1 MTITKY
7 SERPELK
14 TLRQLVRQ
22 GEGQQLEFKL
32 KSNHPDK
39 IMKEVVAFANSDG
52 GKLLIGVADDKELV
66 GLKYPDEDEY
76 IISKSIE
83 KYIFPEVDY
92 KLEKVRLDNENEIL
106 IYEILP
112 SDNKPH
118 FLDLKGIPDER
129 KIFVRSE
136 DKSIQASKEVKEI
149 LKGKKKDKG
158 YKFAYGEKE
167 NVLIK
172 YIDVNKEIT
181 LSKFSE
187 LAQIPK
193 KIASR
198 TLVLL
203 VLAGVLKVNP
213 NEIEDTFSM
222 II

>member
-1 MTITKY
+1 MTITKNF
-7 SERPELK
+7 ERPELK
-14 TLRQLVRQ
+14 NLRQLVKK

-52 GKLLIGVADDKELV
+52 GKLLIGVADDKELI

-83 KYIFPEVDY
+83 KFIFPEVNY
-92 KLEKVRLDNENEIL
+92 SLEKIRLDNEKEVLVYDIL
-106 IYEILP
+106 ASE
-112 SDNKPH
+112 NKPH

-129 KIFVRSE
+129 KIFVRSD

-167 NVLIK
+167 NLLMK
-172 YIDVNKEIT
+172 YLDKNKEIT
-181 LSKFSE
+181 VTMFSE
-187 LAQIPK
+187 LAEIPK

-203 VLAGVLKVNP
+203 VLAGVLRVNP
-213 NEIEDTFSM
+213 SEIEDTFSV
-222 II
+222 I

>member
-1 MTITKY
+1 MTITKHF
-7 SERPELK
+7 ERPELK

-52 GKLLIGVADDKELV
+52 GKLLIGVADDKELI

-83 KYIFPEVDY
+83 KFIFPKINY
-92 KLEKVRLDNENEIL
+92 RLEKIRLDNEKEVL
-106 IYEILP
+106 IYDILA
-112 SDNKPH
+112 SENKPH
-118 FLDLKGIPDER
+118 CLDLKGIPDER
-129 KIFVRSE
+129 KIFVRSA

-167 NVLIK
+167 NLLMK
-172 YIDVNKEIT
+172 YLDLNKEIT
-181 LSKFSE
+181 VTKFSE
-187 LAQIPK
+187 EAQIPK

-203 VLAGVLKVNP
+203 VLAGVLRVNP
-213 NEIEDTFSM
+213 SEMEDTFSM
-222 II
+222 I

>member
-1 MTITKY
+1 MTITKNF
-7 SERPELK
+7 ERPELK
-14 TLRQLVRQ
+14 DLRQLVRQ

-39 IMKEVVAFANSDG
+39 IMKEIVAFANSEG
-52 GKLLIGVADDKELV
+52 GKLLIGVADNKELI

-83 KYIFPEVDY
+83 KFIFPEVNY
-92 KLEKVRLDNENEIL
+92 KLQKVRLDNEKEVLVYDIL
-106 IYEILP
+106 ASE
-112 SDNKPH
+112 NKPH
-118 FLDLKGIPDER
+118 CLDLKGIPDER
-129 KIFVRSE
+129 KIFVRSA

-167 NVLIK
+167 NLLMKHLDQNREVT
-172 YIDVNKEIT
+172 VT
-181 LSKFSE
+181 KFSE

-213 NEIEDTFSM
+213 NEVEDTFSM
-222 II
+222 I

>member
-1 MTITKY
+1 MTITKHF
-7 SERPELK
+7 ERPELK

-52 GKLLIGVADDKELV
+52 GKLLIGVADDKELI

-83 KYIFPEVDY
+83 KFIFPEVNY
-92 KLEKVRLDNENEIL
+92 RLEKIRLDNEKEVLVYDIL
-106 IYEILP
+106 ASE
-112 SDNKPH
+112 NKPH
-118 FLDLKGIPDER
+118 CLDLKGIPDER
-129 KIFVRSE
+129 KIFVRSA

-167 NVLIK
+167 NLLMK
-172 YIDVNKEIT
+172 YLDLNKEIT
-181 LSKFSE
+181 VTKFSQVAE
-187 LAQIPK
+187 IPK

-203 VLAGVLKVNP
+203 VLAGVLRVNP
-213 NEIEDTFSM
+213 SEMEDTFSV
-222 II
+222 I

>member
-1 MTITKY
+1 MTINKNF
-7 SERPELK
+7 ERPELIN
-14 TLRQLVRQ
+14 LRHLVKQ

-52 GKLLIGVADDKELV
+52 GKLLIGVADDKELI

-83 KYIFPEVDY
+83 KFIFPEVNY
-92 KLEKVRLDNENEIL
+92 KLQKIRLDNEKEVL
-106 IYEILP
+106 IYDILA
-112 SDNKPH
+112 SENKPH

-129 KIFVRSE
+129 KIFVRSA

-167 NVLIK
+167 NLLMK
-172 YIDVNKEIT
+172 YLDLNKEIT
-181 LSKFSE
+181 VAKFSE
-187 LAQIPK
+187 LAEIPK

-213 NEIEDTFSM
+213 SEIEDTFSVV
-222 II
+222 

>member
-1 MTITKY
+1 MTITKNF
-7 SERPELK
+7 ERPELK
-14 TLRQLVRQ
+14 DLRQLVRQ

-39 IMKEVVAFANSDG
+39 IMKEVVAFANSEG
-52 GKLLIGVADDKELV
+52 GKLLIGVADNKELI

-83 KYIFPEVDY
+83 KFIFPEVNY
-92 KLEKVRLDNENEIL
+92 KLQKIRLDNEKEIL
-106 IYEILP
+106 IYDILA
-112 SDNKPH
+112 SENKPH
-118 FLDLKGIPDER
+118 CLDLKGIPDER
-129 KIFVRSE
+129 KIFVRSA

-149 LKGKKKDKG
+149 LKGYKKDKG

-167 NVLIK
+167 NLLMK
-172 YIDVNKEIT
+172 YLDSNKEIT
-181 LSKFSE
+181 VTKFSE
-187 LAQIPK
+187 IAEIPK

-213 NEIEDTFSM
+213 SEIEDTFSVV
-222 II
+222 

>member
-1 MTITKY
+1 MTITKNF
-7 SERPELK
+7 ERPELK
-14 TLRQLVRQ
+14 DLRQLVRQ

-39 IMKEVVAFANSDG
+39 IMKEVVAFANSEG
-52 GKLLIGVADDKELV
+52 GKLLIGVADNKELI

-83 KYIFPEVDY
+83 KFIFPEVNY
-92 KLEKVRLDNENEIL
+92 KLQKIRLDNEKEIL
-106 IYEILP
+106 IYDILA
-112 SDNKPH
+112 SENKPH
-118 FLDLKGIPDER
+118 CLDLKGIPDER
-129 KIFVRSE
+129 KIFVRSA

-149 LKGKKKDKG
+149 LKGYKKDKG

-167 NVLIK
+167 NLLMK
-172 YIDVNKEIT
+172 YLDSNKEIT
-181 LSKFSE
+181 VTKFSE
-187 LAQIPK
+187 IAEIPK

-213 NEIEDTFSM
+213 NEIEDTFSVV
-222 II
+222 

>member
-1 MTITKY
+1 MTITKNF
-7 SERPELK
+7 ERPELK
-14 TLRQLVRQ
+14 NLRQLVRQ

-39 IMKEVVAFANSDG
+39 IMKEVVAFANTDG

-83 KYIFPEVDY
+83 KFIFPEVNY
-92 KLEKVRLDNENEIL
+92 NLEKIRLDNEKEIL
-106 IYEILP
+106 VYDILA
-112 SDNKPH
+112 SENKPH
-118 FLDLKGIPDER
+118 CLDLKGIPDER
-129 KIFVRSE
+129 KIFVRSA

-167 NVLIK
+167 NLLMK
-172 YIDVNKEIT
+172 YLDLNREIT
-181 LSKFSE
+181 VTKFSE
-187 LAQIPK
+187 LAEIPK

-213 NEIEDTFSM
+213 SEIEDTFSVN
-222 II
+222 

>member
-1 MTITKY
+1 MTITKNF
-7 SERPELK
+7 ERPELNN
-14 TLRQLVRQ
+14 LRQLVRQ

-52 GKLLIGVADDKELV
+52 GKLLIGVADDKELI

-83 KYIFPEVDY
+83 KYIFPEINY
-92 KLEKVRLDNENEIL
+92 KLQKVRLDNEKEIL
-106 IYEILP
+106 VYDIMASE
-112 SDNKPH
+112 NKPH
-118 FLDLKGIPDER
+118 CLDLKGIPDER
-129 KIFVRSE
+129 KIFVRSA

-149 LKGKKKDKG
+149 LKGRKKDKG

-167 NVLIK
+167 NLLMK
-172 YIDVNKEIT
+172 YLDSNKEIT
-181 LSKFSE
+181 VTKFSE
-187 LAQIPK
+187 VAEIPK

-213 NEIEDTFSM
+213 SEIEDTFSV
-222 II
+222 I

>member
-1 MTITKY
+1 MTITKNF
-7 SERPELK
+7 ERPELK
-14 TLRQLVRQ
+14 NLRQLVKK

-52 GKLLIGVADDKELV
+52 GKLLIGVADDKELI

-83 KYIFPEVDY
+83 KFIFPEVNY
-92 KLEKVRLDNENEIL
+92 SLEKIRLDNEKEVLVYDIL
-106 IYEILP
+106 ASE
-112 SDNKPH
+112 NKPH

-129 KIFVRSE
+129 KIFVRSD

-167 NVLIK
+167 NLLMK
-172 YIDVNKEIT
+172 YLDKNKEIT
-181 LSKFSE
+181 VTMFSE
-187 LAQIPK
+187 LAEIPK

-203 VLAGVLKVNP
+203 VLAGVLRVTP
-213 NEIEDTFSM
+213 SEIEDTFSV
-222 II
+222 I

>member
-1 MTITKY
+1 MTITKNF
-7 SERPELK
+7 ERPELK
-14 TLRQLVRQ
+14 NLRQLVKQ

-52 GKLLIGVADDKELV
+52 GKLLIGVADDKELI

-83 KYIFPEVDY
+83 KFIFPEVNY
-92 KLEKVRLDNENEIL
+92 SLEKIRIDNEKEVLVYDIL
-106 IYEILP
+106 ASE
-112 SDNKPH
+112 NKPH

-129 KIFVRSE
+129 KIFVRSD

-167 NVLIK
+167 NLLMK
-172 YIDVNKEIT
+172 YLDKNKEIT
-181 LSKFSE
+181 VTKFSE
-187 LAQIPK
+187 LAEIPK

-203 VLAGVLKVNP
+203 VLAGVLRVNP
-213 NEIEDTFSM
+213 SELEDTFSV
-222 II
+222 I

>member
-1 MTITKY
+1 MTITKNF
-7 SERPELK
+7 ERPELK
-14 TLRQLVRQ
+14 DLRQLVRQ

-39 IMKEVVAFANSDG
+39 IMKEVVAFANSEG
-52 GKLLIGVADDKELV
+52 GKLLIGVADNKELI

-83 KYIFPEVDY
+83 KFIFPEVNY
-92 KLEKVRLDNENEIL
+92 KLQKIRLDNEKEIL
-106 IYEILP
+106 IYDILA
-112 SDNKPH
+112 SENKPH
-118 FLDLKGIPDER
+118 CLDLKGIPDER
-129 KIFVRSE
+129 KIFVRSA

-167 NVLIK
+167 NLLMK
-172 YIDVNKEIT
+172 YLDSNKEIT
-181 LSKFSE
+181 VRTFSE
-187 LAQIPK
+187 IAEIPK

-213 NEIEDTFSM
+213 SEIEDTFSVV
-222 II
+222 

>member
-1 MTITKY
+1 MTITKHF
-7 SERPELK
+7 ERPELK

-52 GKLLIGVADDKELV
+52 GKLLIGVADDKELI

-83 KYIFPEVDY
+83 KFIFPEVNY
-92 KLEKVRLDNENEIL
+92 RLEKVRLDNEKEVLVYDIL
-106 IYEILP
+106 ASE
-112 SDNKPH
+112 NKPH
-118 FLDLKGIPDER
+118 CLDLKGIPDER
-129 KIFVRSE
+129 KIFVRSA

-167 NVLIK
+167 NLLMK
-172 YIDVNKEIT
+172 YIDLNKEIT
-181 LSKFSE
+181 VAKFSE
-187 LAQIPK
+187 VAQIPK

-213 NEIEDTFSM
+213 SEIEDTFSM
-222 II
+222 I

>member
-1 MTITKY
+1 MTITRNF
-7 SERPELK
+7 ERPELK
-14 TLRQLVRQ
+14 NLRQLVKQ

-52 GKLLIGVADDKELV
+52 GKLLIGVADDKELI

-83 KYIFPEVDY
+83 KFIFPEVNY
-92 KLEKVRLDNENEIL
+92 SREKIRLDNKKEVLVYDIL
-106 IYEILP
+106 ASE
-112 SDNKPH
+112 DKPH

-129 KIFVRSE
+129 KIFVRSD

-167 NVLIK
+167 NLLMK
-172 YIDVNKEIT
+172 YLDKNKEIT
-181 LSKFSE
+181 VTKFSE
-187 LAQIPK
+187 LAEIPK

-203 VLAGVLKVNP
+203 VLAGVLRVNP
-213 NEIEDTFSM
+213 SELEDTFSV
-222 II
+222 I

>member
-1 MTITKY
+1 MTITKNF
-7 SERPELK
+7 ERPELK
-14 TLRQLVRQ
+14 NLRQLVKQ
-22 GEGQQLEFKL
+22 GEGQRLEFKL

-52 GKLLIGVADDKELV
+52 GKLLIGVADDKELI

-76 IISKSIE
+76 IISQSIE
-83 KYIFPEVDY
+83 KFIFPKVNY
-92 KLEKVRLDNENEIL
+92 SLEKIRLDNEKEVLVYDIL
-106 IYEILP
+106 ASE
-112 SDNKPH
+112 NKPH

-167 NVLIK
+167 NLLMK
-172 YIDVNKEIT
+172 YLDKNKEMT
-181 LSKFSE
+181 VTKFSE
-187 LAQIPK
+187 LAEIPK

-203 VLAGVLKVNP
+203 VLAGVLRVNP
-213 NEIEDTFSM
+213 SEMEDTFSV
-222 II
+222 I

>member
-1 MTITKY
+1 MTITKHF
-7 SERPELK
+7 ERPELK

-52 GKLLIGVADDKELV
+52 GKLLIGVADDKELI

-83 KYIFPEVDY
+83 KFIFPKINY
-92 KLEKVRLDNENEIL
+92 RLEKIRLDNEKEVL
-106 IYEILP
+106 IYDILA
-112 SDNKPH
+112 SENKPH
-118 FLDLKGIPDER
+118 CLDLKGIPDER
-129 KIFVRSE
+129 KIFVRSA

-167 NVLIK
+167 TLLMK
-172 YIDVNKEIT
+172 YIDFNKEIT
-181 LSKFSE
+181 VTKFSE
-187 LAQIPK
+187 VAQIPK

-203 VLAGVLKVNP
+203 VLAGVLRVNP
-213 NEIEDTFSM
+213 SEIEDTFSV
-222 II
+222 I

>member
-1 MTITKY
+1 MTITKNF
-7 SERPELK
+7 ERPELK
-14 TLRQLVRQ
+14 DLRQLVRQ

-39 IMKEVVAFANSDG
+39 IMKEVVAFANSEG
-52 GKLLIGVADDKELV
+52 GKLLIGVADNKELI

-83 KYIFPEVDY
+83 KFIFPEVNY
-92 KLEKVRLDNENEIL
+92 KLQKIRLDNEKEIL
-106 IYEILP
+106 IYDILA
-112 SDNKPH
+112 SENKPH
-118 FLDLKGIPDER
+118 CLDLKGIPDER
-129 KIFVRSE
+129 KIFVRSA

-149 LKGKKKDKG
+149 LKGNKKNKG

-167 NVLIK
+167 NLLMK
-172 YIDVNKEIT
+172 YLDSNKEIT
-181 LSKFSE
+181 VTKFSE
-187 LAQIPK
+187 IAEIPK

-213 NEIEDTFSM
+213 NEIEDTFSVV
-222 II
+222 

>member
-1 MTITKY
+1 MTITKNF
-7 SERPELK
+7 ERPELK
-14 TLRQLVRQ
+14 DLRQLVRQ
-22 GEGQQLEFKL
+22 GEGQKLEFKL

-39 IMKEVVAFANSDG
+39 IMKEIVAFANSEG
-52 GKLLIGVADDKELV
+52 GKLLIGVADNKELI

-83 KYIFPEVDY
+83 KFIFPEVNY
-92 KLEKVRLDNENEIL
+92 KLQKVRLDNEKEVLVYDIL
-106 IYEILP
+106 ASE
-112 SDNKPH
+112 NKPH
-118 FLDLKGIPDER
+118 CLDLKGIPDER
-129 KIFVRSE
+129 KIFVRSA

-167 NVLIK
+167 NLLMKHLDQNREVT
-172 YIDVNKEIT
+172 VT
-181 LSKFSE
+181 KFSE
-187 LAQIPK
+187 LAEIPK

-213 NEIEDTFSM
+213 SEIEDTFSM
-222 II
+222 I

>member
-1 MTITKY
+1 MTITKNF
-7 SERPELK
+7 ERPELK
-14 TLRQLVRQ
+14 DLRQLVRQ

-39 IMKEVVAFANSDG
+39 IMKEVVAFANSEG
-52 GKLLIGVADDKELV
+52 GKLLIGVADNKELI

-83 KYIFPEVDY
+83 KFIFPEVNY
-92 KLEKVRLDNENEIL
+92 KLQKIRLDNEKEIL
-106 IYEILP
+106 IYDILA
-112 SDNKPH
+112 SENKPH
-118 FLDLKGIPDER
+118 CLDLKGIPDER
-129 KIFVRSE
+129 KIFVRSA

-167 NVLIK
+167 NLLMK
-172 YIDVNKEIT
+172 YLDSNKEIT
-181 LSKFSE
+181 VTKFSE
-187 LAQIPK
+187 IAEIPK

-213 NEIEDTFSM
+213 SEIEDTFSVV
-222 II
+222 

>member
-1 MTITKY
+1 MTITKNF
-7 SERPELK
+7 ERPELQD
-14 TLRQLVRQ
+14 LRQLVRQ

-39 IMKEVVAFANSDG
+39 IMKEVVAFANSEG
-52 GKLLIGVADDKELV
+52 GKLLIGVADNKELI

-83 KYIFPEVDY
+83 KFIFPEVNY
-92 KLEKVRLDNENEIL
+92 KLQKIRLDNEKEIL
-106 IYEILP
+106 IYDILA
-112 SDNKPH
+112 SENKPH
-118 FLDLKGIPDER
+118 CLDLKGIPDER
-129 KIFVRSE
+129 KIFVRSA

-149 LKGKKKDKG
+149 LKGYKKDKG

-167 NVLIK
+167 NLLMK
-172 YIDVNKEIT
+172 YLDSNKEIT
-181 LSKFSE
+181 VTKFSE
-187 LAQIPK
+187 IAEIPK

-213 NEIEDTFSM
+213 NEIEDTFSVV
-222 II
+222 

>member
-1 MTITKY
+1 MTISKHF
-7 SERPELK
+7 ERPELK
-14 TLRQLVRQ
+14 NLRQLVRQ

-39 IMKEVVAFANSDG
+39 IMKEVVAFANSEG
-52 GKLLIGVADDKELV
+52 GKLLIGVADNKELI

-83 KYIFPEVDY
+83 KYIFPEINY
-92 KLEKVRLDNENEIL
+92 KLEKIRLENENEVL
-106 IYEILP
+106 VYDILP
-112 SDNKPH
+112 SENKPH
-118 FLDLKGIPDER
+118 CLDLKGNPEER
-129 KIFVRSE
+129 KIFVRSA

-167 NVLIK
+167 NLLMK
-172 YIDVNKEIT
+172 YLDQKKEIT
-181 LSKFSE
+181 VSKFCE
-187 LAQIPK
+187 IAEIPK

-203 VLAGVLKVNP
+203 VLSSVLKVNP
-213 NEIEDTFSM
+213 SEIEDTFAVV
-222 II
+222 

>member
-1 MTITKY
+1 MTITKNF
-7 SERPELK
+7 ERPELK
-14 TLRQLVRQ
+14 DLRQLVRQ
-22 GEGQQLEFKL
+22 GEGQKLEFKL

-39 IMKEVVAFANSDG
+39 IMKEIVAFANSEG
-52 GKLLIGVADDKELV
+52 GKLLIGVADNKELI

-83 KYIFPEVDY
+83 KFIFPEVNY
-92 KLEKVRLDNENEIL
+92 KLQKVRLDNEKEVLVYDIL
-106 IYEILP
+106 ASE
-112 SDNKPH
+112 NKPH
-118 FLDLKGIPDER
+118 CLDLKGIPDER
-129 KIFVRSE
+129 KIFVRSA

-167 NVLIK
+167 NLLMK
-172 YIDVNKEIT
+172 YLDQNREVT
-181 LSKFSE
+181 VTKFSE
-187 LAQIPK
+187 LAEIPK

-213 NEIEDTFSM
+213 SETEDTFSM
-222 II
+222 I

>member
-1 MTITKY
+1 MTITKHF
-7 SERPELK
+7 ERPELK

-52 GKLLIGVADDKELV
+52 GKLLIGVADDKELI

-83 KYIFPEVDY
+83 KFIFPKINY
-92 KLEKVRLDNENEIL
+92 RLEKIRLDNEKEVL
-106 IYEILP
+106 IYDILA
-112 SDNKPH
+112 SENKPH

-129 KIFVRSE
+129 KIFVRSD

-149 LKGKKKDKG
+149 LKGNKKDKN

-167 NVLIK
+167 NMLIK
-172 YIDVNKEIT
+172 YLDLNKEIT
-181 LSKFSE
+181 LSKFSD
-187 LAQIPK
+187 LAQISK

-213 NEIEDTFSM
+213 NEFEDTFSM
-222 II
+222 I

>member
-1 MTITKY
+1 MTITKNF
-7 SERPELK
+7 ERPELK
-14 TLRQLVRQ
+14 DLRQLVRQ

-39 IMKEVVAFANSDG
+39 IMKEIVAFANSEG
-52 GKLLIGVADDKELV
+52 GKLLIGVADNKELI

-83 KYIFPEVDY
+83 KFIFPEVNY
-92 KLEKVRLDNENEIL
+92 KLQKIRLDNEKEVLVYDIL
-106 IYEILP
+106 ASE
-112 SDNKPH
+112 NKPH
-118 FLDLKGIPDER
+118 CLDLKGIPDER
-129 KIFVRSE
+129 KIFVRSA

-167 NVLIK
+167 NLLMK
-172 YIDVNKEIT
+172 YLDSYKEIT
-181 LSKFSE
+181 VTKFSE
-187 LAQIPK
+187 VAEIPK

-213 NEIEDTFSM
+213 SEIEDTFSM
-222 II
+222 V